1 MVSDFVAL
9 CIMED
14 EIDVSEDGISEEV
27 ETLVIVFVIDTDGEV
42 RTSAMDV
49 VADSIVFCF
58 VEDKI
63 DVSEDGI
70 SEEVET
76 LIIVF
81 VTDTDGEVRTSDSD

>member
-1 MVSDFVAL
+1 M
-9 CIMED
+9 
-14 EIDVSEDGISEEV
+14 
-27 ETLVIVFVIDTDGEV
+27 
-42 RTSAMDV
+42 

-76 LIIVF
+76 LVIVF
-81 VTDTDGEVRTSDSD
+81 VTDTDGEDRTSDSD

>member
-1 MVSDFVAL
+1 
-9 CIMED
+9 
-14 EIDVSEDGISEEV
+14 
-27 ETLVIVFVIDTDGEV
+27 
-42 RTSAMDV
+42 MDV

>member
-1 MVSDFVAL
+1 MVSYFVAL
-9 CIMED
+9 CI
-14 EIDVSEDGISEEV
+14 
-27 ETLVIVFVIDTDGEV
+27 T
-42 RTSAMDV
+42 
-49 VADSIVFCF
+49 
-58 VEDKI
+58 EDKI